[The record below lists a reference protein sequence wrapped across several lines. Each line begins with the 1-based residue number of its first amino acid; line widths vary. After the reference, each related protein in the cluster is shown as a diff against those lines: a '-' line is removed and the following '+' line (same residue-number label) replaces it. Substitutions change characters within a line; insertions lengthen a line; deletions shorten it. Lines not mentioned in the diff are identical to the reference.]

1 MILYGSNIRPKRIH
15 ISENKLFLLS
25 EDVYTNR
32 LDRNAK
38 RANITYKKG
47 QSISPNASRAPKEAI
62 KTDKMDKSGSDTYIV
77 PLKGGINSYNITDID
92 GKEIM
97 HYFKR
102 HFSSQDTSLQ
112 IKINGKTEDY
122 KLNMEDSE
130 FQSFLRQF
138 IDKISFIVADYVS
151 KHQELT
157 NGEMRGV
164 SQICV
169 YPVKSSSNF
178 NSEIVDKINQYNQT
192 IFGLPVVKLNETLL
206 RKDVSK
212 MQKDEDFLAKNADY
226 YNSYRE
232 KGRVRNHG
240 DETHMNG
247 LNTDLNMLKARQE
260 VHRVAEEL
268 NQMTD
273 YINTLLPKY
282 INSGDERIG
291 QELATLFIKYG
302 NLSKPSEIKDKYSVY
317 QNDYTKEL
325 MTKSNY
331 NPKGKEYIFFEPL
344 TDTQIDQNS
353 YNVLRNLAKT
363 YEPQAYR
370 NLGQYAYNIQVLK
383 RKPLDFQIKKVFND
397 TRMALKNFFSFDPE
411 QLEQARKQI
420 EGNILV
426 IFDDNISGGATLS
439 DICMQFAN
447 IGIKYIVPITFGKMF
462 TQWGGRG
469 PSGAAD
475 DWYNLSTPPN
485 GFVFGDNKT
494 FVFNGK
500 TFNTDKITNPMDAAN
515 LYQETFGTY
524 DKKGATELWNTYKNV
539 MASNGKS
546 VSQQSN
552 SALQQQQKVID
563 GEGTKGRGRRPYS
576 EEERQRIINTTTET
590 LNELIKQKN
599 VVKQQMKSASSRQEL
614 NYLAN
619 EKRNLDKQIM
629 IARSKIYNL
638 QIHRTM
644 TDGAKMRAAQK
655 RMQSV

>member
-1 MILYGSNIRPKRIH
+1 MTCFLHYIDTQD
-15 ISENKLFLLS
+15 EKLGKLLADIFI
-25 EDVYTNR
+25 EY
-32 LDRNAK
+32 AK
-38 RANITYKKG
+38 
-47 QSISPNASRAPKEAI
+47 
-62 KTDKMDKSGSDTYIV
+62 
-77 PLKGGINSYNITDID
+77 
-92 GKEIM
+92 
-97 HYFKR
+97 
-102 HFSSQDTSLQ
+102 
-112 IKINGKTEDY
+112 
-122 KLNMEDSE
+122 
-130 FQSFLRQF
+130 
-138 IDKISFIVADYVS
+138 
-151 KHQELT
+151 
-157 NGEMRGV
+157 
-164 SQICV
+164 
-169 YPVKSSSNF
+169 
-178 NSEIVDKINQYNQT
+178 
-192 IFGLPVVKLNETLL
+192 
-206 RKDVSK
+206 
-212 MQKDEDFLAKNADY
+212 
-226 YNSYRE
+226 
-232 KGRVRNHG
+232 
-240 DETHMNG
+240 
-247 LNTDLNMLKARQE
+247 
-260 VHRVAEEL
+260 
-268 NQMTD
+268 
-273 YINTLLPKY
+273 
-282 INSGDERIG
+282 
-291 QELATLFIKYG
+291 
-302 NLSKPSEIKDKYSVY
+302 LSKPSDIKNVYSQY
-317 QNDYTKEL
+317 QNDYTKKML
-325 MTKSNY
+325 GKANFSA
-331 NPKGKEYIFFEPL
+331 KGNKYIYFEPL
-344 TDTQIDQNS
+344 FDTQIDKGNYEILRKLAKMYEPEAYREFGQYI
-353 YNVLRNLAKT
+353 YNV
-363 YEPQAYR
+363 Q
-370 NLGQYAYNIQVLK
+370 ILK
-383 RKPLDFQIKKVFND
+383 RKPLDFQIKSVFND
-397 TRMALKNFFSFDPE
+397 TRMGLKNFFSFDPE

-439 DICMQFAN
+439 DICAQFAN

-500 TFNTDKITNPMDAAN
+500 TFNTDQITNPMDAAN

-524 DKKGATELWNTYKNV
+524 DKQGATELWNTYKNV

-546 VSQQSN
+546 VPQQSN
-552 SALQQQQKVID
+552 SVLQQQQKLID